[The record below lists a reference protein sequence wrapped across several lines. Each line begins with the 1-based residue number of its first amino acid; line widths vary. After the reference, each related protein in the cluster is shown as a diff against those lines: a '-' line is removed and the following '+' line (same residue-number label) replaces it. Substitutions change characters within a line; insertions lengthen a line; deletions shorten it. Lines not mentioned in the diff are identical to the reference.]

1 MTVGWPDVSVTFFY
15 DDKNSELSLLCM
27 SGFVRRPF
35 TADNGRTI
43 FRRIT
48 MNQPMGN
55 RLTHTADNP
64 AGETDSNTARYD
76 RFNGTSPAG
85 SSAVEDKIY

>member
-1 MTVGWPDVSVTFFY
+1 
-15 DDKNSELSLLCM
+15 M
-27 SGFVRRPF
+27 SGYVRRPF

-64 AGETDSNTARYD
+64 AVEMDSNTARHD
-76 RFNGTSPAG
+76 GCNGTSTAG
-85 SSAVEDKIY
+85 LSAVDDKIY